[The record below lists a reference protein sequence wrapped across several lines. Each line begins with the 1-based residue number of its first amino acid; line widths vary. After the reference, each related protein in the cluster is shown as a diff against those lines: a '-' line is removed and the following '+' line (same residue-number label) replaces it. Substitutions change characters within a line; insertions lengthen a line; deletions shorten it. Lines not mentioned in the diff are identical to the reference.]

1 MVEVNVHRKILNEN
15 SAGIVDLIP
24 LGGSIVIWWTDGVNR
39 TYIRRSYDV
48 QDVIETLTD
57 VLISLRVRRAIPL
70 GYAILPLRNPVASHF
85 SKVNKINKKIL
96 VNGFLVKKTLR
107 VIYPSIKR
115 HYKEKLS
122 TICNILNRATPQMF
136 TRNCLNH
143 SERSLNKG
151 SWIDQTWSVTV
162 RTWSFDYSFPIMT
175 SLFFPNGM
183 PLCKECTNAFL
194 RVVQFQIAHHHV
206 FS

>member
-15 SAGIVDLIP
+15 NAGIVDLIP

-96 VNGFLVKKTLR
+96 VSGFLVKK
-107 VIYPSIKR
+107 
-115 HYKEKLS
+115 
-122 TICNILNRATPQMF
+122 A
-136 TRNCLNH
+136 
-143 SERSLNKG
+143 
-151 SWIDQTWSVTV
+151 
-162 RTWSFDYSFPIMT
+162 
-175 SLFFPNGM
+175 
-183 PLCKECTNAFL
+183 
-194 RVVQFQIAHHHV
+194 
-206 FS
+206 

>member
-96 VNGFLVKKTLR
+96 VSGFLVKKALR

-151 SWIDQTWSVTV
+151 S
-162 RTWSFDYSFPIMT
+162 
-175 SLFFPNGM
+175 
-183 PLCKECTNAFL
+183 
-194 RVVQFQIAHHHV
+194 
-206 FS
+206 

>member
-15 SAGIVDLIP
+15 NAGIVDLIP

-85 SKVNKINKKIL
+85 SKVNKINKKI
-96 VNGFLVKKTLR
+96 VVSGFLVKKALR
-107 VIYPSIKR
+107 VINAIIKKN
-115 HYKEKLS
+115 YQPP
-122 TICNILNRATPQMF
+122 A
-136 TRNCLNH
+136 
-143 SERSLNKG
+143 
-151 SWIDQTWSVTV
+151 
-162 RTWSFDYSFPIMT
+162 T
-175 SLFFPNGM
+175 SLTGQ
-183 PLCKECTNAFL
+183 
-194 RVVQFQIAHHHV
+194 RH
-206 FS
+206 